1 MISILPKRAIAALC
15 VAASFLVSTTA
26 FAATLTVGGKDFTEQ
41 FLLAEMTRQLLES
54 KGYTINKKDGMGT
67 NIVRAAL
74 ENGQVDLYWEYT
86 GTSLVTFNKVTE
98 PLSPEQ
104 TYAKVKELDGAKGL
118 VWLAPSK
125 ANNTYALAIR
135 PGNAKTDGLKTFS
148 DLAAAYK
155 DGKPV
160 LLGATAEFPK
170 REDGLIGLEKKYDF
184 KAGRANLR
192 PMEIGL
198 VYNALASGD
207 IDVATVGATDG
218 RIAAMKLTLL
228 KDDKGFFPNYALVPV
243 VRQATLDAHPDLKAT
258 LEALSAKLD
267 DATMQTLNGEVDV
280 HKKAIEDVAKAYLKQ
295 MGLL

>member
-15 VAASFLVSTTA
+15 VAASFVVSTTA

-41 FLLAEMTRQLLES
+41 FLLAEMTRQLLEA

-67 NIVRAAL
+67 NIVRSAL

-98 PLSPEQ
+98 PLSPEA
-104 TYAKVKELDGAKGL
+104 TYARVKELDGAKGL

-135 PGNAKTDGLKTFS
+135 PDNPKTDGLKSFS

-155 DGKPV
+155 EGKPV

-170 REDGLIGLEKKYDF
+170 REDGLIGLEKKYGF

-228 KDDKGFFPNYALVPV
+228 KDDKGFFPNYALAPV
-243 VRQATLDAHPDLKAT
+243 VRRATLDAHPDLKAS

-267 DATMQTLNGEVDV
+267 DATMQELNGEVDV
-280 HKKAIEDVAKAYLKQ
+280 HKKAIEDVASAYLKKV
-295 MGLL
+295 GLL